1 MKNTTLGRRVQSA
14 EGHEMVVVTEEQWDD
29 DTEADDLLRWILKEE
44 VQKERRLLNMETSLT
59 VPVVFFL
66 RIPLKTKSNDN

>member
-29 DTEADDLLRWILKEE
+29 DTEADDLLR
-44 VQKERRLLNMETSLT
+44 
-59 VPVVFFL
+59 
-66 RIPLKTKSNDN
+66 